1 MLKYHVDNMGFRK
14 KVKFVLEKYG
24 INVNI
29 ENGKICR
36 EQNVSK
42 VKIGCEA
49 VYLLRHAKTLGT
61 MNKVFM
67 SNDSNNSHIIYEG
80 IKELIENNKDIN
92 RCRFDSAIICCD
104 IPRVKETG
112 EIFKLLNPNI
122 LIDEQKKFKGI
133 NNGGWEN
140 KTEETLKG
148 IDLNDYIQR
157 EKEHNIFA
165 KSSNGESWAQVLLNC
180 VDLIEYLNK
189 NYKNKRVLLI
199 SQGSIFIGLKILT
212 SDCSI
217 DLWKDYDAKK
227 IFNLHR
233 KDELG
238 SKNYSKI
245 NLLYDL
251 NRGSIEKV
259 KTGLVY
265 GRFQVLHYGHMDYI
279 LSSLEKC
286 EHLIIGICNPEKEL
300 TKYSASCPHRSKLS
314 SNPLTYYERM
324 ECIKGA
330 LLERG
335 ISASRFDIVPFPINF
350 PEKIYNYA
358 PMDAKYFIPVFE
370 LWGEENVKTFRDKL
384 GVEVEVILKGT
395 LEDKKDNATDVR
407 KMIYN
412 NEDWSKNVPN
422 FVYKY
427 IKEHK
432 IDLRIKELIED
443 EKNCTQKSN
452 IEIKQKNQEKRRE
465 N

>member
-1 MLKYHVDNMGFRK
+1 MMEYHADDIDFRK
-14 KVKFVLEKYG
+14 KVKSILKQYG

-29 ENGKICR
+29 ENGKIYK
-36 EQNVSK
+36 EQKTSK
-42 VKIGCEA
+42 EKIECEA
-49 VYLLRHAKTLGT
+49 IYLLRHAKTLGT
-61 MNKVFM
+61 KNRVFM
-67 SNDSNNSHIIYEG
+67 SDNSDNSHIIYEG
-80 IKELIENNKDIN
+80 IKELIENNKEIN

-104 IPRVKETG
+104 IPRVKEKG
-112 EIFKLLNPNI
+112 EIFKLLNTNI

-148 IDLNDYIQR
+148 IDFNDYIQR

-165 KSSNGESWAQVLLNC
+165 KSSNGESWGQVLLNC
-180 VDLIEYLNK
+180 VELIEYLNK

-212 SDCSI
+212 SNDN
-217 DLWKDYDAKK
+217 DLWKDYNTKK
-227 IFNLHR
+227 IFNLH
-233 KDELG
+233 DEDKLD
-238 SKNYSKI
+238 SNNYSKI

-251 NRGSIEKV
+251 NSGCIEKV

-265 GRFQVLHYGHMDYI
+265 GRFQVLHYGHIDYI

-300 TKYSASCPHRSKLS
+300 TKYSAVCPHRSKLS

-335 ISASRFDIVPFPINF
+335 ISATRFDIVPFPINF

-358 PMDAKYFIPVFE
+358 PMDAKYFIPIFE
-370 LWGEENVKTFRDKL
+370 PWGKENVETFRDKL
-384 GVEVEVILKGT
+384 GIDVEVILNGT
-395 LEDKKDNATDVR
+395 LKDKKDNATDIR

-412 NEDWSKNVPN
+412 GEGWSKNVPD
-422 FVYKY
+422 FVYNY
-427 IKEHK
+427 IKEHR
-432 IDLRIKELIED
+432 IDIRIKELIEK
-443 EKNCTQKSN
+443 EKMISN
-452 IEIKQKNQEKRRE
+452 DNK
-465 N
+465 